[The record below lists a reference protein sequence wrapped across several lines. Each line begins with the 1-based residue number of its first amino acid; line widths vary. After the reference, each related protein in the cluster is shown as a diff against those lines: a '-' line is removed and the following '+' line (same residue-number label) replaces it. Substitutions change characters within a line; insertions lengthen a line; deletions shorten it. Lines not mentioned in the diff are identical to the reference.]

1 LVVSTESLARKYG
14 KLCCETV
21 VLPNRLEK
29 RRWLGLTPKRRAGKP
44 RVGWAGAVG
53 HFGDLMLIDSVIE
66 ATAKDVDWVFFGMCP
81 DRFRHYIAEFHEWVP
96 LQDYAQNLASLDLDV
111 AVAPLEHNP
120 FNEAKSNL
128 RLLEY
133 GVLGYPVI
141 CTNISPYKCDLPVV
155 RVANRH
161 HAWVKAIRDM
171 VADRE
176 ACEVAGQGLREAVLK
191 DWLLEDHLDE
201 WRKAWLPR

>member
-1 LVVSTESLARKYG
+1 
-14 KLCCETV
+14 
-21 VLPNRLEK
+21 
-29 RRWLGLTPKRRAGKP
+29 
-44 RVGWAGAVG
+44 
-53 HFGDLMLIDSVIE
+53 
-66 ATAKDVDWVFFGMCP
+66 MCP
-81 DRFRHYIAEFHEWVP
+81 DRFGHYIAEFHEWVP
-96 LQDYAQNLASLDLDV
+96 LQDYARKLASLDLDV

-141 CTNISPYKCDLPVV
+141 CTNILPYQCDLPVV

-161 HAWVKAIRDM
+161 HAWVKAIGDM